1 VLNKVTVNGELEEV
15 WKEIRLKDWRNQQNT

>member
-1 VLNKVTVNGELEEV
+1 VTVNGELEEV